1 MKINLDTLKRI
12 VLKRSG
18 EFYVNDIKT
27 QESEKGFNYFTIPVN
42 YYRGQ
47 KVWVNK
53 RLIAEEDTIKNSAKF
68 VITDKKS
75 RVLKL
80 DNKKYVLLYVEEG
93 YRGSSNIKNVENGKI
108 VESGFEYASQ
118 RGSLGIGEIALIEIE
133 KFPCKIEFTRNGRL
147 YGGIAEGVIQI
158 EEDNIALLCEDEPS
172 DDIAS
177 EVE

>member
-27 QESEKGFNYFTIPVN
+27 QVSEKGFNYFTIPVN
-42 YYRGQ
+42 YYRDQ

-53 RLIAEEDTIKNSAKF
+53 NLVKDEIINNNAEF

-172 DDIAS
+172 DDISS

>member
-1 MKINLDTLKRI
+1 MKLNLETLKRI
-12 VLKRSG
+12 NLSRSG
-18 EFYVNDIKT
+18 TFYITDIKT
-27 QESEKGFNYFTIPVN
+27 GYSDKGFPYFTIPVN
-42 YYRGQ
+42 YYRDQ

-53 RLIAEEDTIKNSAKF
+53 RLIAEEDTIKNSAEF
-68 VITDKKS
+68 IITEKKS
-75 RVLKL
+75 RVLKPG
-80 DNKKYVLLYVEEG
+80 NKKYVLLYIEEG
-93 YRGSSNIKNVENGKI
+93 FRGSSSIKNVENGKI

-133 KFPCKIEFTRNGRL
+133 KFPCKVEFTRNGRL

-177 EVE
+177 ELE